1 MFYGVFFLSSSCY
14 AKTQYISDV
23 LVITLRKDQN
33 LQSEIIGY
41 LKSDE
46 PVKIIAENETL
57 AQIEN
62 RKGLVGWV
70 KKKFLIPGP
79 TKKQIIEELRKENT
93 DLKEKIKKISAA
105 KPDNNAS
112 IEQSSSDHLQ
122 QITALK
128 QNAVQSKALMAEAD
142 KELANLIKE
151 IAALRT
157 KNKEIADQ
165 LQKVVVIKPGSPES
179 VQLPLSRKNG
189 TKKDFSWPK
198 KENIIWFLA
207 GGAIMLFGFIV
218 GIFSRRR
225 KAYYY

>member
-1 MFYGVFFLSSSCY
+1 MSSSCY